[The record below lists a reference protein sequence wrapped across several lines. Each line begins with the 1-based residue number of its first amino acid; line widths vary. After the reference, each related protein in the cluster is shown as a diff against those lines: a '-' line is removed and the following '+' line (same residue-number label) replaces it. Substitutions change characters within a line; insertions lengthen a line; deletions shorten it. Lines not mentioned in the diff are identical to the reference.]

1 MYFRHLYKALKSH
14 FQKRKEVLVL
24 LGARQIGKTT
34 ILKKIFPSAFY
45 LSVDNEPIR
54 KNLNLFDVAVYRQM
68 IPLDRKIIVID
79 ESHLLKD
86 PGRVAKIFFDQIP
99 NKKLILTSS
108 SSFRI
113 KNKTAESLA
122 GRKIEYY
129 LYPLTFIEYLNQ
141 KGILLIKGF
150 QILENVINKEN
161 LEEKK
166 YYSFDLEGV
175 LDNVLVFG
183 LYPALVNQPNDTLYL
198 KNLADSVVFKD
209 LLDLSLVENTKV
221 AKDLLILLAYQIG
234 NLVNYSELA
243 NKLRVDER
251 TIKRYLQI
259 FEQSFIIFTLPPY
272 LGKKRDEIAKMRKVY
287 FYDLGLRNS
296 LIDNF
301 KSVNLRVDE
310 GALFENFI
318 IVEILKEN
326 YYSGLGF
333 NLYFWRTK
341 QGAEVDLVLEKDDQ
355 LIGVEIKTHQKKLS
369 KAFKNRFPKAK
380 LVAINKE
387 NFL

>member
-1 MYFRHLYKALKSH
+1 MYFRHLDGVLKNH
-14 FQKRKEVLVL
+14 FKKRKEVLVL
-24 LGARQIGKTT
+24 LGARQVGKTT
-34 ILKKIFPSAFY
+34 ILKKIFPYAFY
-45 LSVDNEPIR
+45 LSVDNEPVR
-54 KNLNLFDVAVYRQM
+54 RNLNLFDVAVSRQM
-68 IPLDRKIIVID
+68 IPVDKELIVID
-79 ESHLLKD
+79 EAHLLD
-86 PGRVAKIFFDQIP
+86 NPGRVAKIFFDQIP
-99 NKKLILTSS
+99 NKKLILTGS
-108 SSFRI
+108 SSFWI
-113 KNKTAESLA
+113 KNKTSESLA

-141 KGILLIKGF
+141 KGILLTEKF
-150 QILENVINKEN
+150 QILENIIKKEN

-183 LYPALVNQPNDTLYL
+183 LYPVLVNQPNDSLYL

-209 LLDLSLVENTKV
+209 LLDLSLIENIKV
-221 AKDLLILLAYQIG
+221 AKDLLVLLAYQTG

-243 NKLRVDER
+243 TKLRVDER
-251 TIKRYLQI
+251 TVKRYLQI

-301 KSVNLRVDE
+301 KPVNLRVDE

-318 IVEILKEN
+318 IAEVLKEN
-326 YYSGLGF
+326 YYGGLGF

-341 QGAEVDLVLEKDDQ
+341 HGAEVDLILEKDEI

-369 KAFKNRFPKAK
+369 KAFKNRFPQAK
-380 LVAINKE
+380 LLRVNKG

>member
-1 MYFRHLYKALKSH
+1 MYFRHLDKVLKNH
-14 FQKRKEVLVL
+14 FKKRREILVL
-24 LGARQIGKTT
+24 LGARQVGKTT

-45 LSVDNEPIR
+45 LSVDNEPVR
-54 KNLNLFDVAVYRQM
+54 RNLNLFDVSVYRQM
-68 IPLDRKIIVID
+68 IPPVEKIIVID
-79 ESHLLKD
+79 EAHLLDD

-99 NKKLILTSS
+99 DKKLILTGS

-113 KNKTAESLA
+113 KNKTSESLA

-129 LYPLTFIEYLNQ
+129 LYPLTLLEYLNQ
-141 KGILLIKGF
+141 KNILSIEGF
-150 QILENVINKEN
+150 PILENIIKKEN

-175 LDNVLVFG
+175 LDNLLVFG
-183 LYPALVNQPNDTLYL
+183 LYPALVNQPNDVLYL

-209 LLDLSLVENTKV
+209 LLDLSLIENTQV
-221 AKDLLILLAYQIG
+221 AKDLLTLLAYQIG

-243 NKLRVDER
+243 TKLRVDER
-251 TIKRYLQI
+251 TVKRYFQI

-301 KSVNLRVDE
+301 KPVNIRVDE

-318 IVEILKEN
+318 IAEILKEN

-355 LIGVEIKTHQKKLS
+355 LIGVEIKTHHKKLS
-369 KAFKNRFPKAK
+369 KAFKNRFPWAK
-380 LVAINKE
+380 LVGVNKE